1 MFRVVVSHDELFDP
15 GHFRYLHGLIETAVT
30 PSPMRAQFLG
40 RVLRVVH
47 QQIGAAAQI
56 HDVRVDLFTMLNIGA
71 NDEHLAV
78 AFNPKTI
85 RAAGVIVPLASDGG
99 FRIADRSEMFAGV
112 FDLQKFKLRA
122 HTVQLHG
129 KILRLQGHLKDLT
142 QIANGLALT
151 ERENRDFLLGIIRR
165 REKWETLQVIPMEM
179 SERDDE
185 LVLVMSDGTHV
196 PAEIAKP
203 GSGVNN
209 GDTICIRRRD
219 LKAGGVATELLK
231 ASFTDWG

>member
-1 MFRVVVSHDELFDP
+1 
-15 GHFRYLHGLIETAVT
+15 
-30 PSPMRAQFLG
+30 
-40 RVLRVVH
+40 
-47 QQIGAAAQI
+47 
-56 HDVRVDLFTMLNIGA
+56 
-71 NDEHLAV
+71 
-78 AFNPKTI
+78 
-85 RAAGVIVPLASDGG
+85 
-99 FRIADRSEMFAGV
+99 
-112 FDLQKFKLRA
+112 
-122 HTVQLHG
+122 
-129 KILRLQGHLKDLT
+129 LQGHLKDLT